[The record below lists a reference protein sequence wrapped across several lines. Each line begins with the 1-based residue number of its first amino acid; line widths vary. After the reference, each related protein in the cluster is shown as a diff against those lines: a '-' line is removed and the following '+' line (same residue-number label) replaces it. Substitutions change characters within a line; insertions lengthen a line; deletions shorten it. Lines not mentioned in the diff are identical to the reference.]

1 MAKPKVVVFAP
12 ATETHPELDEAGC
25 EIVVG
30 AASWADPT
38 GDSQGALVEMAAHAD
53 ALVGTSIKGSG
64 ISRDVMMASETLR
77 IVAKYTVGVDEI
89 DIDAATELGIVVTHA
104 PTEANWGGVVES
116 TMTYMLTML
125 KKTRERDTYLK
136 TGGAWR
142 DDALAGTYIGRRA
155 DGYEGLTIGIIGV
168 GRIGSRL
175 SRFLTPWNVRMVG
188 HDPYVS
194 DEHFASL
201 GVERVP
207 LETLLRTSDVVT
219 LHVILTKET
228 RHMIDAAGLRLMK
241 PTAII
246 INTSR
251 GPAIDEEALIEALQD
266 ERIAGAA
273 LDVFEK
279 EPLPADSPLRSMGDR
294 VIITPH
300 MAANNKGAGLK
311 PGIVWG
317 TNDVLHALRGEVPE
331 HVFNTDVLP
340 RWRERF
346 EGRSAL

>member
-1 MAKPKVVVFAP
+1 MARPRVVIFAP
-12 ATETHPELDEAGC
+12 ATETHPELEAAGC
-25 EIVVG
+25 ELVVG
-30 AASWADPT
+30 SASWADPT
-38 GDSQGALVEMAAHAD
+38 GDSQGKLVEMAAHAD

-64 ISRDVMMASETLR
+64 INRDVMMASENLR

-89 DIDAATELGIVVTHA
+89 DIESATELGIVVTHA
-104 PTEANWGGVVES
+104 PTEANWGGVVET
-116 TMTYMLTML
+116 TMTFMLTML

-142 DDALAGTYIGRRA
+142 DDALAGTYVGRRE

-168 GRIGSRL
+168 GRIGSRF
-175 SRFLTPWNVRMVG
+175 SRFLAPWNVRIVG

-194 DEHFASL
+194 DEHFAEL

-207 LETLLRTSDVVT
+207 LETLLRESDVVT

-228 RHMIDAAGLRLMK
+228 RHMIDAAALRLMK

-251 GPAIDEEALIEALQD
+251 GPAIDEEALTAALEED
-266 ERIAGAA
+266 RIAGAA
-273 LDVFEK
+273 MDVFEK
-279 EPLPADSPLRSMGDR
+279 EPLPADSPLRSMGDK

-311 PGIVWG
+311 PGIIWG
-317 TNDVLHALRGEVPE
+317 TQDVLHALRGEVPE
-331 HVFNTDVLP
+331 HIFNPEVLP

>member
-1 MAKPKVVVFAP
+1 MAKPKVLIFAP
-12 ATETHPELDEAGC
+12 ATETHPELEAAGC

-30 AASWADPT
+30 AASWSDPT
-38 GDSQGALVEMAAHAD
+38 GDSQGKLVEMAASAE

-64 ISRDVMMASETLR
+64 INRDVLMASEALR

-125 KKTRERDTYLK
+125 KKTRERDTHLK

-142 DDALAGTYIGRRA
+142 DNGLVGTYVGRRE
-155 DGYEGLTIGIIGV
+155 DGYEGLTIGIIGL

-207 LETLLRTSDVVT
+207 LETLLRESDVVT

-251 GPAIDEEALIEALQD
+251 GPAIDEPALIAALQAG
-266 ERIAGAA
+266 RIAGAA
-273 LDVFEK
+273 MDVFET

-300 MAANNKGAGLK
+300 MAANNKDSGLK

-331 HVFNTDVLP
+331 HVFNPDVLP